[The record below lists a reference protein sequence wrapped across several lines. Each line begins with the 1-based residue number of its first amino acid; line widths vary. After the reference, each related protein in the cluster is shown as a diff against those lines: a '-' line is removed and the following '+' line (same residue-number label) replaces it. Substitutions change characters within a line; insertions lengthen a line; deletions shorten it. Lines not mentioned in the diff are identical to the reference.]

1 MVQITSVSETWEKD
15 VFTDRGMYCGKVED
29 VECDLKRFKLRS
41 LVIKAVK
48 GSYISKMLGSR
59 RGLIV
64 PFPMVVA
71 VGDVVIIKHVAA
83 PMEDETLT
91 PEQPGAN
98 SFPSRVPSALA
109 APMSMSFLQ

>member
-41 LVIKAVK
+41 LIIKAVK

-83 PMEDETLT
+83 PMEEEMPD
-91 PEQPGAN
+91 QAGMGAAAAA
-98 SFPSRVPSALA
+98 SRASPA
-109 APMSMSFLQ
+109 APMTMSFLQ